1 MKKMKFFK
9 SLLTVLLVMLFIN
22 ILSVPF
28 MLRNT
33 SEKNITY
40 EEIPYS
46 QFLDEVDNE
55 NIAEVVVNGTIIK
68 AKTKEIE
75 NAYTEYT
82 IKRFEDPNL
91 IERLNEH
98 DITYSEEYSK
108 TGSILSIFFTVF
120 QIGIMLVFLK
130 AIFGKNN
137 SMLNPVK
144 STVKKYTKDNNT
156 GIKFDD
162 VAGQDEAKDSLRE
175 IVDFLHNP
183 FKYTNIG
190 AKLPKGALLVGPP
203 GTGKTLLAKAVAG
216 EAEVPFYSLSGSD
229 FVEMFVGVGAKRV
242 RELFETANQNAPC
255 IIFID
260 EIDAIGKA
268 RDSKYSSNDEREN
281 TLNQLLSEMDGFDAS
296 KGIIILG
303 ATNRPEILDK
313 ALLRPGRFDRRIIV
327 SQPDIQGR
335 VDILKVHAKDV
346 LLNEDVDLKKIALS
360 TAGASGA
367 DLANIINEAAIEAA
381 KEEKNSVSQQNLEKA
396 VEIVLVGKE
405 KKGRVLNEKEKSIV
419 AYHEIGHALA
429 TAVQKNTEPIQKI
442 TIIPRTMGALGFVMQ
457 TPEEERYLKS
467 KDELEEMIIT
477 TLAGRAAEEVVFHS
491 ITTGASNDI
500 EKATQIARAMITE
513 YGMNDKFGLIGLVS
527 HENQYLM
534 NSESLNCSPGTAE
547 EIDKE
552 VIELLKVS
560 YEKAKMIIIKNE
572 DKIHKL
578 ASFLI
583 EHETI
588 TGKQFMDIFHS

>member
-1 MKKMKFFK
+1 MKKMKFLK
-9 SLLTVLLVMLFIN
+9 NLLTVLFVMLIIN
-22 ILSVPF
+22 ILSIPF

-33 SEKNITY
+33 SGKNITY

-46 QFLDEVDNE
+46 QFLDEVDNG

-68 AKTKEIE
+68 AKTKEIQ
-75 NAYTEYT
+75 NTYTEYT
-82 IKRFEDPNL
+82 TKRFEDPDL
-91 IERLNEH
+91 IERLNKH

-108 TGSILSIFFTVF
+108 AGSILSIFITVF

-130 AIFGKNN
+130 AVFGKNN

-144 STVKKYTKDNNT
+144 SIVKKYTKDNT
-156 GIKFDD
+156 VGIKFDD

-183 FKYTNIG
+183 SKYTNIG
-190 AKLPKGALLVGPP
+190 AKLPKGALLVGSP

-216 EAEVPFYSLSGSD
+216 EAKVPFYSISGSD

-242 RELFETANQNAPC
+242 RELFETANKNAPC

-268 RDSKYSSNDEREN
+268 RDSKYGSNDEREN

-327 SQPDIQGR
+327 SQPDIHGR
-335 VDILKVHAKDV
+335 VDILKVHSKDV

-405 KKGRVLNEKEKSIV
+405 KKGSVLNEKEKSIV

-552 VIELLKVS
+552 VIELLKDS

-572 DKIHKL
+572 NKIHKL